1 MGAYGMRILLVND
14 DGIEA
19 AGIRHL
25 MHALSDGHTVYAVA
39 PDRQRSAASM
49 AMTLEIPLRAA
60 PVESGEFPLAGA
72 YAVDGTPVDC
82 VRLGLGNLVEAP
94 DLVISGVNHGPNL
107 GSDTLYSGTCGAAQQ
122 AAILGVQAIA
132 MSLDRRNPTHFETAT
147 AVTKRMIEVVRAHP
161 LPFGMY
167 YNVNVPD
174 LPPEEIKG
182 YKIARLAY
190 VRYNGVYERREDPL
204 GRPYYWVPRG
214 KLPCDPNDDTDY
226 AWVKKGYVTVT
237 PMSFDSAKPDAV
249 DLSDVFGG
257 EA

>member
-1 MGAYGMRILLVND
+1 MRILLVND

-19 AGIRHL
+19 VGIRHL
-25 MHALSDGHTVYAVA
+25 MRALSGEHAVFAVA

-49 AMTLEIPLRAA
+49 AMTLETPLRAV
-60 PVESGEFPLAGA
+60 PVALADQPVAGA
-72 YAVDGTPVDC
+72 FAVDGTPVDC
-82 VRLGLGNLVEAP
+82 ARLALGNLVEAP
-94 DLVISGVNHGPNL
+94 DLVISGINHGPNL

-132 MSLDRRNPTHFETAT
+132 MSLDHRNPTHFETAV
-147 AVTKRMIEVVRAHP
+147 AVTKRMIGIVRNHP
-161 LPFGMY
+161 LPFGMF

-174 LPPEEIKG
+174 LPSEELKG
-182 YKIARLAY
+182 YKVARLAY

-214 KLPCDPNDDTDY
+214 KLPCDPNEDTDY
-226 AWVKKGYVTVT
+226 AWLKKGYVTVT
-237 PMSFDSAKPDAV
+237 PMGYDSARFDAV
-249 DLSDVFGG
+249 DLSDEFGG